1 MVFPAFYGNRKFKQA
16 GNLEALTYGE
26 EFLAPSPTPKLED
39 HPLSAVRNC
48 LFSIFAAT
56 VDVISG
62 LIKLYICKQR
72 MYVVERGYH
81 HNKPVIG
88 R

>member
-1 MVFPAFYGNRKFKQA
+1 MIFPAFYGNRKFKQA
-16 GNLEALTYGE
+16 GNPEALTYGE
-26 EFLAPSPTPKLED
+26 EFLATSPTSKLED

-48 LFSIFAAT
+48 LFSIFADT